1 MMIVDGS
8 EMDTMD
14 AKKPE
19 VERKWTVF
27 NEGEPGIWGLTR
39 RGSSAL
45 ERPRVYVNSQGKTII
60 YLLLRFSLSI
70 TADASSTETIL

>member
-8 EMDTMD
+8 SEMDTID

-45 ERPRVYVNSQGKTII
+45 ERPRVYVNS
-60 YLLLRFSLSI
+60 
-70 TADASSTETIL
+70 